1 MIRIPEPGRFELRLA
16 DGATNPYLAQAAIL
30 MGGLDGIDNQRDPG
44 TRLDVNMYD
53 PSTRVR
59 RVRKLPLN
67 LLDAIR
73 LFDKSKIVHDGF
85 GDELVSAYVNLKLN
99 EWQGYAT
106 TISQWERERTLD
118 I

>member
-16 DGATNPYLAQAAIL
+16 DGSTNPYLVQAAIL
-30 MGGLDGIDNQRDPG
+30 MAGLDGINNKRDHG
-44 TRLDVNMYD
+44 KRLDVNMYVE
-53 PSTRVR
+53 SERMR
-59 RVRKLPLN
+59 RVRTLPLN

-73 LFDKSKIVHDGF
+73 MFDKSKIVHDGF
-85 GDELVSAYVNLKLN
+85 GDELVSAFVNLKLN
-99 EWQGYAT
+99 EWQDYAT